1 MRIFVNLP
9 SQQTLTL
16 AATPSDTIADLKSAI
31 QSRGGPIS
39 ISDPANEQYYQL
51 IHCSKLLD
59 DDSRTLAE
67 YRIRNKFATVD
78 LLPRLLGGGGGK
90 KRKKK
95 VFSTPKKE
103 KKDKEKEKLPVLKL
117 YKVVGGG
124 EDEDSPGVLERLRKE
139 CPKCGPGNFMA
150 DHGDRVSCGK
160 CGLSFARHQPPTP
173 QPAAREDA
181 EEEGKEFCRS

>member
-1 MRIFVNLP
+1 MQIFVNLP

-51 IHCSKLLD
+51 IHGGKLLD

-103 KKDKEKEKLPVLKL
+103 KKDKEKLPVLKL
-117 YKVVGGG
+117 YNVVDGGG
-124 EDEDSPGVLERLRKE
+124 YEDSTGVLERLRKE

-160 CGLSFARHQPPTP
+160 CGLSFARNPPPTP
-173 QPAAREDA
+173 REDA
-181 EEEGKEFCRS
+181 EEEERNFAVVSV

>member
-1 MRIFVNLP
+1 MQIFVNLP
-9 SQQTLTL
+9 SQRTLTL
-16 AATPSDTIADLKSAI
+16 SATPSDTIADLKSAI
-31 QSRGGPIS
+31 QSRGGP
-39 ISDPANEQYYQL
+39 DEQYYQL
-51 IHCSKLLD
+51 IHGGKLLD
-59 DDSRTLAE
+59 DDGRTLAE
-67 YRIRNKFATVD
+67 YGIRNQFATVN

-124 EDEDSPGVLERLRKE
+124 VLERLRKE
-139 CPKCGPGNFMA
+139 CPKCEPGNFMA

-160 CGLSFARHQPPTP
+160 CGLSFARNQPPTP

-181 EEEGKEFCRS
+181 EEEGKEFRCR

>member
-1 MRIFVNLP
+1 MQIFVNLP

-31 QSRGGPIS
+31 QSRGGP
-39 ISDPANEQYYQL
+39 NEQYYQL
-51 IHCSKLLD
+51 IHGGKLLGD
-59 DDSRTLAE
+59 DGLTLAE
-67 YRIRNKFATVD
+67 YGIRNQFATVN

-124 EDEDSPGVLERLRKE
+124 VLERLRKE

-160 CGLSFARHQPPTP
+160 CGLSFARNQPPSP
-173 QPAAREDA
+173 HPAAREDA
-181 EEEGKEFCRS
+181 EEEGKEFCCR